1 MPRITLSKAN
11 FFHNL
16 SIIEKK
22 VGSKDKIAIVLKDN
36 AYGHGIKEITK
47 LSKEFGITNAIVKNN
62 FEASI
67 IKNSFKNILVLNDN
81 LYDTFSHSFHITINS
96 LSDIAKVPQNA
107 IVHIKIDT
115 GMHRN
120 GISPSELEASILGL
134 LEKKAHI
141 YGLFTHHRSADE
153 LSSEFFW
160 QNDQFMGI
168 KAKTKQICEK
178 LNISP
183 PSFHSC
189 NTAGL
194 FRTNTLTSS
203 FDDIYARIGI
213 GAYGYIGGNN
223 LLYNTDI
230 EIDFKPVLSLYAS
243 KVSSRKI
250 SANQKIGYGGKYIS
264 NTSQIVSTYDI
275 GYGDG
280 FMRISD
286 DKYFSTPQGYNILGR
301 VSMDS
306 ISLDTDDD
314 EVLIFDDIKS
324 LAKLHDTIPYEILTS
339 LKSNIPRQII

>member
-1 MPRITLSKAN
+1 MAKINISKNN

-22 VGSKDKIAIVLKDN
+22 LGSKEKIAIVLKDN
-36 AYGHGIKEITK
+36 AYGHGIKEIAQ

-62 FEASI
+62 NEALI
-67 IKNSFKNILVLNDN
+67 IKNSFENILVLNDN

-96 LSDIAKVPQNA
+96 LQDISKVPENA

-120 GISPSELEASILGL
+120 GISQDELEACILGL
-134 LEKKAHI
+134 LEKKAQF

-168 KAKTKQICEK
+168 KAKTKKICEK
-178 LNISP
+178 LNISLP
-183 PSFHSC
+183 HFHSC
-189 NTAGL
+189 NSAGI
-194 FRTNTLTSS
+194 FRTNT
-203 FDDIYARIGI
+203 DDNNFNELYARVGI
-213 GAYGYIGGNN
+213 GAYGYIGNNN
-223 LLYNTDI
+223 LLYEADL
-230 EIDFKPVLSLYAS
+230 KPVLSLYAS
-243 KVSSRKI
+243 KVSSRKAI
-250 SANQKIGYGGKYIS
+250 PSQKIGYGGKYTIS
-264 NTSQIVSTYDI
+264 DNKTFQTISTYDI

-286 DKYFSTPQGYNILGR
+286 DKRYTTPDGYNILGR

-306 ISLDTDDD
+306 ISLDTDQD
-314 EVLIFDDIKS
+314 EVLLFDDVS
-324 LAKLHDTIPYEILTS
+324 VLAKLHDTIPYEILTS
-339 LKSNIPRQII
+339 LKANIKREIV